1 MPLNYSKW
9 DMLELSDDSDIE
21 EHPNVDKKS
30 MIRWKQRDIHEKRE
44 ARKLKIT
51 QLHSEIEL
59 NKVLRPRIQSVTKGV
74 EENGVAHYRAVQ
86 RRLKEQPSPDKPNTG
101 APNQPT
107 YDMMLGQLL
116 GDVWKEAAYL
126 VDGAKVQGAA
136 VMWEGK
142 KVDDKTPE
150 LDWASE
156 ATVPES
162 KASRMAEELRKRLD
176 WHIAELDR
184 RDKEVQ
190 KEIEQ
195 EEAEQKKRIT
205 SEDIREGWSS
215 SSVSKAKEGPLD
227 KPKPKQKEKEETIE
241 PAAIAPQDDA
251 DLGPLT
257 PSARAFAQ
265 IPVGDFEKSYA
276 FIQKDSSVLTEA
288 THDSL
293 LAEAFEAERKGD
305 KALAKRAV
313 HQALLINYCRQLGK
327 DGVGLFFQ
335 K

>member
-44 ARKLKIT
+44 ARKLKIA

-74 EENGVAHYRAVQ
+74 EENGVSHYRAVQ

-136 VMWEGK
+136 VMWGGK

-176 WHIAELDR
+176 WHVAELDR

-241 PAAIAPQDDA
+241 VLNPGAKVSLISNVA
-251 DLGPLT
+251 LT
-257 PSARAFAQ
+257 PARRHCSTRRCRTWPAHPIRASLCADRRRRL
-265 IPVGDFEKSYA
+265 GE
-276 FIQKDSSVLTEA
+276 VLRVHPERLFRA
-288 THDSL
+288 HRSDAR
-293 LAEAFEAERKGD
+293 LAAR
-305 KALAKRAV
+305 R
-313 HQALLINYCRQLGK
+313 
-327 DGVGLFFQ
+327 GVRG
-335 K
+335 

>member
-74 EENGVAHYRAVQ
+74 QENGVAHYRAVQ

-116 GDVWKEAAYL
+116 GDVWKE
-126 VDGAKVQGAA
+126 
-136 VMWEGK
+136 
-142 KVDDKTPE
+142 VDDKTPE

-241 PAAIAPQDDA
+241 VLNPGAKVSPI
-251 DLGPLT
+251 LKVPLT
-257 PSARAFAQ
+257 PACRHCSPRRRRPRPAHPFRA
-265 IPVGDFEKSYA
+265 
-276 FIQKDSSVLTEA
+276 
-288 THDSL
+288 SL
-293 LAEAFEAERKGD
+293 CADPRRRF
-305 KALAKRAV
+305 
-313 HQALLINYCRQLGK
+313 
-327 DGVGLFFQ
+327 
-335 K
+335 